1 MGAEST
7 VLGVVIAVVGVI
19 GSVLV
24 AKVSAPKPA
33 LAGPALVPDP
43 DEDRPTPALEVSPDL
58 FQHFSGRIRGL
69 EDKVDHL
76 TDLVEAQT
84 VRVTN
89 LERLLRQAMRLLRRA
104 HQQLR
109 KSGTTP
115 EAIPA
120 ELIPYSID

>member
-24 AKVSAPKPA
+24 ARVSAPRPA
-33 LAGPALVPDP
+33 PAGPPVDLD
-43 DEDRPTPALEVSPDL
+43 DDRPPVLEVSPDL

-76 TDLVEAQT
+76 TELVEAQT
-84 VRVTN
+84 IRVTA
-89 LERLLRQAMRLLRRA
+89 LEKLLRQAMRLLRRA

-109 KSGTTP
+109 VKGHEP
-115 EAIPA
+115 DPVPP